1 MKYERSKR
9 ELIFEHQH
17 EPYCREIYFDE
28 MKLCASGARE
38 KKMGGAVEDIRN
50 VLPKRPGEAKK

>member
-1 MKYERSKR
+1 MKYERSKK

-17 EPYCREIYFDE
+17 ESYCREIYFDE
-28 MKLCASGARE
+28 IKLCASGASE
-38 KKMGGAVEDIRN
+38 KKIGGAVEDIRN